1 MATSTRRQPV
11 AQGGLFSTPKASF
24 SKETQE
30 LLKGERAEWLVAK
43 WVSSNVAMKQNSNIS
58 LSLLLHTNV
67 SLYSDDA
74 RVQTDQL
81 PAEEAEGEYV
91 E

>member
-30 LLKGERAEWLVAK
+30 LLKGERTA
-43 WVSSNVAMKQNSNIS
+43 SSQMDHGIPSSIAMKKNRNIS
-58 LSLLLHTNV
+58 SSLFPFCMAM
-67 SLYSDDA
+67 YSDDA
-74 RVQTDQL
+74 RVQTD
-81 PAEEAEGEYV
+81 
-91 E
+91 

>member
-30 LLKGERAEWLVAK
+30 LLKGERTA
-43 WVSSNVAMKQNSNIS
+43 SSQMDHGMPSNIAMIQNRNAS
-58 LSLLLHTNV
+58 LFPFCTAM
-67 SLYSDDA
+67 YSDDA
-74 RVQTDQL
+74 RVQTD
-81 PAEEAEGEYV
+81 
-91 E
+91 